1 MSTQTGIRAND
12 DLKSFFA
19 KCRGENRTKYRMIK
33 VVIANEELTLDM
45 SKEASG
51 DWKQD
56 WDKLVLRSIESDEP
70 CYLLYRYFSVVCNY
84 IHHCLSRSGSLVI
97 YETILILPWTFTKML
112 RGHIFLQKKLG
123 DGIFT

>member
-12 DLKSFFA
+12 ELKQFFA

-51 DWKQD
+51 DWKED

-70 CYLLYRYFSVVCNY
+70 CYLLYRYRMFFT
-84 IHHCLSRSGSLVI
+84 LQLGRTVI
-97 YETILILPWTFTKML
+97 
-112 RGHIFLQKKLG
+112 
-123 DGIFT
+123 

>member
-56 WDKLVLRSIESDEP
+56 WDKLVLRSIESDDP
-70 CYLLYRYFSVVCNY
+70 CYLLYRYLSELCNV
-84 IHHCLSRSGSLVI
+84 ICDELKIFNLIRQSRDL
-97 YETILILPWTFTKML
+97 
-112 RGHIFLQKKLG
+112 
-123 DGIFT
+123 

>member
-12 DLKSFFA
+12 ELKQFFA

-56 WDKLVLRSIESDEP
+56 WDKLVLRSIENDDP
-70 CYLLYRYFSVVCNY
+70 CYLLYRYLKALLISEVYFFLKSIQCN
-84 IHHCLSRSGSLVI
+84 
-97 YETILILPWTFTKML
+97 TKS
-112 RGHIFLQKKLG
+112 FKLL
-123 DGIFT
+123 